1 MRSMTRFTY
10 SFLTFVLS
18 EDERWADSIKGTLT
32 ELALEKE
39 VRARIFCCIAEYITH
54 V

>member
-1 MRSMTRFTY
+1 MRFTY

-18 EDERWADSIKGTLT
+18 EDERWMDFINGTLT

-39 VRARIFCCIAEYITH
+39 VRAMIFI